1 MWRNVSRRM
10 SRDRRR
16 SMRRMSGRSCRRRE
30 EGEEQ
35 ERRWS
40 HGFTEATVSS
50 RFHRGDWV
58 MLSHVKFERALS
70 LTDGFTE
77 ATWSC

>member
-1 MWRNVSRRM
+1 MPKRRKMWRNVSRRM

-50 RFHRGDWV
+50 RFHRGDLV
-58 MLSHVKFERALS
+58 MLSHV
-70 LTDGFTE
+70 FTE
-77 ATWSC
+77 ATGSC